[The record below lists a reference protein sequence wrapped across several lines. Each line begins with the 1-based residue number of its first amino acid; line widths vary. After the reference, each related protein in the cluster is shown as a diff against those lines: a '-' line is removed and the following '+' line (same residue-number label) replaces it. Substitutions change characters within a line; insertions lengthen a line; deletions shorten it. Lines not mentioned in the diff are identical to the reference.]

1 MQHQTNEKD
10 NKQVV
15 GEPEHLEVWPSDD
28 LHGGSD
34 DEDECQGDDHPG
46 QSCYCCEHH
55 YCWVLKTKIQS
66 ITLLAKVTW
75 RSKKNPIIMF
85 NWYTVDM

>member
-1 MQHQTNEKD
+1 M
-10 NKQVV
+10 V

-34 DEDECQGDDHPG
+34 DENECQRDDHPC

-55 YCWVLKTKIQS
+55 YCWVLEKIDKNS
-66 ITLLAKVTW
+66 NDTSLILLAKVTL
-75 RSKKNPIIMF
+75 
-85 NWYTVDM
+85 